1 MNKLW
6 DDLKDNMKEWGVSA
20 VEKAEEISRVAVAK
34 GEEFTKISKLK
45 FEILQLQKD
54 KNKIYERLGLLV
66 YNKTNESNVSNF
78 TGDVEYF
85 SLIEKINKYSIEI
98 SEKFI
103 ITPNFK
109 DSGIINLLSSL
120 VFTFAVEIKL
130 LFLSKFMTDSFLLSM
145 SI

>member
-45 FEILQLQKD
+45 FDILQLQKD
-54 KNKIYERLGLLV
+54 KTKVYEKLGLLV
-66 YNKTNESNVSNF
+66 YKKTNESNVSNF

-85 SLIEKINKYSIEI
+85 SLIEKINKNSIEI
-98 SEKFI
+98 SEKDEEI
-103 ITPNFK
+103 ITIKKEYGIEDSDIEENYQS
-109 DSGIINLLSSL
+109 SGIIS
-120 VFTFAVEIKL
+120 AEEEE
-130 LFLSKFMTDSFLLSM
+130 
-145 SI
+145 

>member
-45 FEILQLQKD
+45 FDILQLQKE
-54 KNKIYERLGLLV
+54 KNKVYEKLGELV
-66 YNKTNESNVSNF
+66 FKKTNESNVSNF

-98 SEKFI
+98 FEKDDE
-103 ITPNFK
+103 ITTIKKEYGIDDSNFEENYQ
-109 DSGIINLLSSL
+109 STGII
-120 VFTFAVEIKL
+120 
-130 LFLSKFMTDSFLLSM
+130 
-145 SI
+145 SIEEEE

>member
-45 FEILQLQKD
+45 FDILQLQKD
-54 KNKIYERLGLLV
+54 KNKVYEKLGLLV

-98 SEKFI
+98 SEKDREI
-103 ITPNFK
+103 ITIK
-109 DSGIINLLSSL
+109 KEYGIDDSDFEENYQSTGIISN
-120 VFTFAVEIKL
+120 EEEEWN
-130 LFLSKFMTDSFLLSM
+130 
-145 SI
+145 

>member
-45 FEILQLQKD
+45 FDILQLQKD
-54 KNKIYERLGLLV
+54 KSKVCEKLGVLV

-85 SLIEKINKYSIEI
+85 GLIEKINEHSVEITEKDNEIIKIKKEYGIEDSDIEENFQSSAITSIE
-98 SEKFI
+98 E
-103 ITPNFK
+103 
-109 DSGIINLLSSL
+109 
-120 VFTFAVEIKL
+120 EE
-130 LFLSKFMTDSFLLSM
+130 
-145 SI
+145 

>member
-45 FEILQLQKD
+45 FDILQLQKD
-54 KNKIYERLGLLV
+54 KIKVCEKLGLLV
-66 YNKTNESNVSNF
+66 YNKTSESNVSNF

-85 SLIEKINKYSIEI
+85 SLIEKMNKYSKEI
-98 SEKFI
+98 SKKDEEIISIKKEYGIDDSDIEKNFQSSR
-103 ITPNFK
+103 IT
-109 DSGIINLLSSL
+109 SSQ
-120 VFTFAVEIKL
+120 EEE
-130 LFLSKFMTDSFLLSM
+130 
-145 SI
+145 

>member
-45 FEILQLQKD
+45 FDILQLQKE
-54 KNKIYERLGLLV
+54 KNKVYEKLGELV
-66 YNKTNESNVSNF
+66 FKKTNESNVSNF

-98 SEKFI
+98 SEKDEEI
-103 ITPNFK
+103 ITIK
-109 DSGIINLLSSL
+109 KEYGIDDSDFEENYQSTGIISN
-120 VFTFAVEIKL
+120 EEEEWN
-130 LFLSKFMTDSFLLSM
+130 
-145 SI
+145 

>member
-45 FEILQLQKD
+45 FDILQLQKD
-54 KNKIYERLGLLV
+54 KSKVCEKLGVLV
-66 YNKTNESNVSNF
+66 FNKTNESNVSNF

-85 SLIEKINKYSIEI
+85 GLIEKINEYSIEI
-98 SEKFI
+98 SEKDDEI
-103 ITPNFK
+103 IKIKKEYGIEDSDIEENFQ
-109 DSGIINLLSSL
+109 SP
-120 VFTFAVEIKL
+120 
-130 LFLSKFMTDSFLLSM
+130 
-145 SI
+145 SITSIEEEE

>member
-45 FEILQLQKD
+45 FDILQLQKE
-54 KNKIYERLGLLV
+54 KNKVYEKLGELV
-66 YNKTNESNVSNF
+66 FKKTNESNVSNF

-98 SEKFI
+98 SDKDEEI
-103 ITPNFK
+103 IIIK
-109 DSGIINLLSSL
+109 REYGIEDSDFEENYQSTGIISN
-120 VFTFAVEIKL
+120 EEEE
-130 LFLSKFMTDSFLLSM
+130 
-145 SI
+145 

>member
-45 FEILQLQKD
+45 FDILQLQKD
-54 KNKIYERLGLLV
+54 KNKVCEKLGLLV
-66 YNKTNESNVSNF
+66 YEKTSESNVSNF

-85 SLIEKINKYSIEI
+85 SLVEKINRYSIEI
-98 SEKFI
+98 SEKDEEI
-103 ITPNFK
+103 ISIK
-109 DSGIINLLSSL
+109 KEYGIDDSDIEENLQASRINS
-120 VFTFAVEIKL
+120 TEEEE
-130 LFLSKFMTDSFLLSM
+130 
-145 SI
+145 

>member
-45 FEILQLQKD
+45 FDILQLQKD
-54 KNKIYERLGLLV
+54 KNKVLEKLGLLV

-85 SLIEKINKYSIEI
+85 GLIKKINKCLITI
-98 SEKFI
+98 SEKEEEI
-103 ITPNFK
+103 IIIKKEYGIEDSDIEKNFQ
-109 DSGIINLLSSL
+109 SSS
-120 VFTFAVEIKL
+120 VISSEEEE
-130 LFLSKFMTDSFLLSM
+130 
-145 SI
+145 